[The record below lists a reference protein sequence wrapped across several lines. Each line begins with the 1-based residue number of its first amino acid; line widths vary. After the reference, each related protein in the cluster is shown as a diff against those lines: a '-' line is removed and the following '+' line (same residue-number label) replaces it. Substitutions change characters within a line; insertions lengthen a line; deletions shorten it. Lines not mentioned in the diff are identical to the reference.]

1 MLLLLF
7 PVLLLILILLSKFTY
22 SNLCIPLKLQRHF
35 TRQGIRGPGYRPVL
49 GNTAEIRRLFEEARS
64 KPMPFDHRILHR
76 VAPFYH
82 HWSLEYGKTFVYWFG
97 SRPRLGISDPGMIK
111 EVLTNTGGSYEKVGF
126 NPQARLLFGQ
136 GLVGLVGEKWAV
148 HRRIANQAFTME
160 RVKGWIP
167 DIVASTAK
175 MLDTWEEMRGGRE
188 KFEVEVLK
196 ELNGLSADI
205 ISRTAFGSSFQE
217 GKRIFA
223 LQEQQVHLF
232 SQAIRSIY
240 IPGFRFLPTQ
250 KNRERWR
257 LEKETRN
264 SIRELIE
271 NSSRSRENSSNLL
284 ALLTSSYEEERL
296 SVEEVIDECKTFY
309 FAGKETTATLL
320 TWALILLAK
329 HQEWQDKAREE
340 VIRVCRKTG
349 FPAAENLNELK
360 IVTMVLNETLRLYPP
375 VVMLM
380 RQTCKDVMLGDLQI
394 PAGTQLYLA
403 STAVHHDPEVWG
415 EDADEFNPAR
425 FAEPRK
431 HLASFIPFGL
441 GPRICVGQNLA
452 MAETKVV
459 LAMVV
464 RQFVLEV
471 SPSYVHAPM
480 LFVTLQPQHGAQII
494 FRRTDV

>member
-1 MLLLLF
+1 MVLLLV

-22 SNLCIPLKLQRHF
+22 SNLWIPLRLQRRF
-35 TRQGIRGPGYRPVL
+35 AEQGIRGPGYRPIL
-49 GNTAEIRRLFEEARS
+49 GNTAEVKRLFAEARS
-64 KPMPFDHRILHR
+64 KSVPFDHRILHR
-76 VAPFYH
+76 AAPFYY
-82 HWSLEYGKTFVYWFG
+82 HWNLKYGKTFVYWFG
-97 SRPRLGISDPGMIK
+97 STPRLAISDPDMIK
-111 EVLTNTGGSYEKVGF
+111 EVLMNTGGSYERVRF

-167 DIVASTAK
+167 EIVASTAK
-175 MLDTWEEMRGGRE
+175 MLDTWEEIRGGRE

-196 ELNGLSADI
+196 ELNELSADI
-205 ISRTAFGSSFQE
+205 ISRTAFGSSFEE

-223 LQEQQVHLF
+223 LQEQQMHLF
-232 SQAIRSIY
+232 TQAIRSIY

-257 LEKETRN
+257 LEKETRDL
-264 SIRELIE
+264 IRKLIE
-271 NSSRSRENSSNLL
+271 NNSRSLENSSNLL
-284 ALLTSSYEEERL
+284 ALLTLSHEEERL
-296 SVEEVIDECKTFY
+296 GVEEVIDECKTFY
-309 FAGKETTATLL
+309 FAGKETVATLL
-320 TWALILLAK
+320 TWALLLLAR

-340 VIRVCRKTG
+340 VIRICGNTG
-349 FPAAENLNELK
+349 LPAAENLNELK

-375 VVMLM
+375 AVMLM
-380 RQTCKDVMLGDLQI
+380 RQTCKDVKLGDLQI
-394 PAGTQLYLA
+394 PAETQLYLA
-403 STAVHHDPEVWG
+403 STAVHHDPEIWG

-425 FAEPRK
+425 FTEPRK
-431 HLASFIPFGL
+431 HLASFVPFGL
-441 GPRICVGQNLA
+441 GPRICVGQTLA
-452 MAETKVV
+452 MAEAKVV

-480 LFVTLQPQHGAQII
+480 LFVTLQPQYGAQII
-494 FRRTDV
+494 FRRTHT

>member
-1 MLLLLF
+1 MLLLLV
-7 PVLLLILILLSKFTY
+7 PVLLLILILLLKFTY
-22 SNLCIPLKLQRHF
+22 SNLCIPLKLQLHF
-35 TRQGIRGPGYRPVL
+35 TAQGIRGPGYHPFL
-49 GNTAEIRRLFEEARS
+49 GNTAEIRRLFLEAQL
-64 KPMPFDHRILHR
+64 KPMPFDHSILHR

-82 HWSLEYGKTFVYWFG
+82 HWSLRYGKTFVYWFG
-97 SRPRLGISDPGMIK
+97 SRPRLGISDPDMIK
-111 EVLTNTGGSYEKVGF
+111 EVLTNTGGSYEKIAF
-126 NPQARLLFGQ
+126 NPQAGLLFGQ

-167 DIVASTAK
+167 EIVASTAK
-175 MLDTWEEMRGGRE
+175 MLDRWEEIRGGRE
-188 KFEVEVLK
+188 KFEVEVQK
-196 ELNGLSADI
+196 ELNGVSADI
-205 ISRTAFGSSFQE
+205 ISRTAFGSSFEE

-223 LQEQQVHLF
+223 LQEKQVHLF

-240 IPGFRFLPTQ
+240 IPGFRFIPTQ

-257 LEKETRN
+257 LEKETRDL
-264 SIRELIE
+264 IRKLIK
-271 NSSRSRENSSNLL
+271 NNSRSRENSFNLL
-284 ALLTSSYEEERL
+284 TLLKSSYEEERL
-296 SVEEVIDECKTFY
+296 GVEEVIDECKTFY

-320 TWALILLAK
+320 TWALLLLAK

-340 VIRVCRKTG
+340 VICICGKTG
-349 FPAAENLNELK
+349 LPAVENLNELK

-375 VVMLM
+375 AVMLM
-380 RQTCKDVMLGDLQI
+380 RQTCKDVKLGDLQI
-394 PAGTQLYLA
+394 PAETQLYLA
-403 STAVHHDPEVWG
+403 VTAVHHDPEVWG

-431 HLASFIPFGL
+431 HLASFVPFGL
-441 GPRICVGQNLA
+441 GPRICVGQTLA
-452 MAETKVV
+452 MAEAKVV

-480 LFVTLQPQHGAQII
+480 LFVTLRPQYGAQII
-494 FRRTDV
+494 FRRTNV